1 MSKSTPGCCIW
12 PGAYL
17 GSFGFQQFSLC
28 VLSCETFQGCGHC
41 WVFLK
46 SVAQCNLSPHWD
58 LVLLLS
64 TWLIV
69 IIFFPHVL
77 RWQCAHTINTVEEQD
92 FHRLWSHLRE
102 LLWQLS
108 EKFFQQFLLRLL
120 KVFKLV
126 ASFDNNNNTMPVSA
140 WLKSKHAVLL
150 YALTK
155 IMPLKV

>member
-1 MSKSTPGCCIW
+1 M
-12 PGAYL
+12 
-17 GSFGFQQFSLC
+17 
-28 VLSCETFQGCGHC
+28 
-41 WVFLK
+41 
-46 SVAQCNLSPHWD
+46 
-58 LVLLLS
+58 
-64 TWLIV
+64 
-69 IIFFPHVL
+69 
-77 RWQCAHTINTVEEQD
+77 EEQD
-92 FHRLWSHLRE
+92 FHQLWSHLRE